1 MCYKV
6 GSRKFFNLLIF
17 SELQQCFYCIAVSY
31 RLLMS
36 YMNAMGI
43 NKKKSA

>member
-6 GSRKFFNLLIF
+6 GFRKFFNSLIF
-17 SELQQCFYCIAVSY
+17 NELQRCFYCIAVSC
-31 RLLMS
+31 RVLMS

>member
-6 GSRKFFNLLIF
+6 GFREFFNSLIF
-17 SELQQCFYCIAVSY
+17 NELQQCLYYIAVSY

-43 NKKKSA
+43 NKTKSA